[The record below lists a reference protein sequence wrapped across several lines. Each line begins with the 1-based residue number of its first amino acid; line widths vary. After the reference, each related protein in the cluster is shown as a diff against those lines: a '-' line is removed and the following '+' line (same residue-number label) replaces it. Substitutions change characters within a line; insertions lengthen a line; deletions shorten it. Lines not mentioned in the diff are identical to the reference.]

1 MAGVFAA
8 ASRFMLGGA
17 IVAAGFA
24 GSAASAAPPSF
35 AAQFPARVLAAHNAT
50 RAQAGMPPLAWDPAL
65 GLSAAAYAQQMA
77 LTNRFEHSNRRA
89 RRGVGENLWMGTRG
103 AFGIE
108 RMVSDW
114 ASERRMFRPGVFP
127 AVARTGNWMDI
138 AHYTQIIWPTTT
150 RVGCA
155 LASNGRSDYLVCH
168 YSPAGNID
176 GRPVGFALA
185 GQQAAPAPR
194 GRGAPR

>member
-1 MAGVFAA
+1 MAGIFAA
-8 ASRFMLGGA
+8 TRISIAGA
-17 IVAAGFA
+17 IIAAGFA
-24 GSAASAAPPSF
+24 ASAASAAAPSF

-65 GLSAAAYAQQMA
+65 GSSAAAYAQQMA
-77 LTNRFEHSNRRA
+77 LTNRFEHSDRRA

-103 AFGIE
+103 AFSIE

-114 ASERRMFRPGVFP
+114 ASERRMFRPGMFP
-127 AVARTGNWMDI
+127 TVARTGNWADV

-155 LASNGRSDYLVCH
+155 LASNGRADYLVCH

-185 GQQAAPAPR
+185 GHQAVPAPR
-194 GRGAPR
+194 GQGARR